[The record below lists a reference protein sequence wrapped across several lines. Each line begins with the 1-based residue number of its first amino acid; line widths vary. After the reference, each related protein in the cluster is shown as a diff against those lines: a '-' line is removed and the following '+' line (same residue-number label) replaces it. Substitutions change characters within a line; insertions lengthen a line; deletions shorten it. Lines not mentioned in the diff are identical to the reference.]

1 MPFTRISLNTNRPA
15 AVQRAIAD
23 GVQNA
28 MVAAI
33 GIPAG
38 DRFQVVDQLQPGSLI
53 FDESYIGLDREDV
66 VFVQITLVRGR
77 TVEMKKALFTGIADE
92 LEKAGVRREDVFVS
106 LIENSREDWSLG
118 GGDAQILDT
127 ELVAKWGW
135 TPPAG

>member
-1 MPFTRISLNTNRPA
+1 MPFARISLNASRPPA
-15 AVQRAIAD
+15 MQRAIAD

-38 DRFQVVDQLQPGSLI
+38 DRFQVIDQLPSGGLI
-53 FDESYIGLDREDV
+53 FDDTYVGLDREDV

-77 TVEMKKALFTGIADE
+77 TVEMKKALFTAIADE

-106 LIENSREDWSLG
+106 LVENSREDWSLG
-118 GGDAQILDT
+118 GGHAQILDT
-127 ELVAKWGW
+127 ELLARWGW